1 MSGRRPF
8 IKDTRGSVGILF
20 GLTALAAFLAAS
32 AALDYGRA
40 VTIRTTM
47 QAATDAAAAAAA
59 ASPPGSDTV
68 AVATN
73 VFRSNYTASPA
84 PQLDV
89 AVSGNRVTVTAATT
103 IQTSLMAMGG
113 VDEFGLST
121 RAEAE
126 GSASPVCILLLETTG
141 IALDLSSGAALDA
154 GDCGVHINSTN
165 DTEAL
170 SVTSNSS
177 ITAADVCVVGNSNLK
192 SGGTVTPPPTH
203 GCAAKADPM
212 ATLPKP
218 PEALDPCWKNDFVV
232 NNNQTETLWPNKMY
246 CGTTEIK
253 GNAIMPP
260 GLYVFRGGEFVI
272 KSGGTV
278 TGTEVTMFFADKDA
292 RLNANSNSTLRVT
305 APKTGTYQGV
315 LMFQLPDPDTQSA
328 PVHVV
333 HSNGGTEL
341 EGTIYLPNGVLELNS
356 NSTANVPADYTL
368 IIARRLVLKSNG
380 SLQVESN
387 YSGNTPKPPLLAG
400 LSTAPAIRLVR

>member
-1 MSGRRPF
+1 MSGRQPF

-20 GLTALAAFLAAS
+20 GLTALAAFLATG

-40 VTIRTTM
+40 VTVRTTM

-73 VFRSNYTASPA
+73 VFRSNYTASPT

-89 AVSGNRVTVTAATT
+89 AVSGNKVTVTAATT

-113 VDEFGLST
+113 VEEFSLST

-126 GSASPVCILLLETTG
+126 GKASPVCILLLETTG
-141 IALDLSSGAALDA
+141 IGLDVSSGATLDA
-154 GDCGVHINSTN
+154 GGCGVHINSTN

-212 ATLPKP
+212 APLPEP
-218 PEALDPCWKNDFVV
+218 PQASDPCQENDYDV
-232 NNNQTETLWPNKMY
+232 NNNQSKTMSPGVY

-253 GNAIMPP
+253 GNAVMLP

-272 KSGGTV
+272 KSGATV

-292 RLNANSNSTLRVT
+292 RLNANSNSTFKVT
-305 APKTGTYQGV
+305 AQKSGTYQGV
-315 LMFQLPDPDTQSA
+315 LMFQSRHPDTLNA
-328 PVHVV
+328 PAHVV

-341 EGTIYLPNGVLELNS
+341 EGTIYLPNGVLDVNS
-356 NSTANVPADYTL
+356 NSTANLPADYTL
-368 IIARRLVLKSNG
+368 IIARRMVLKSNG
-380 SLQVESN
+380 VLQVGSN
-387 YSGNTPKPPLLAG
+387 YSGNTPTPPLVAG
-400 LSTAPAIRLVR
+400 FSTAPAARLVR